1 MCSSVVLLGFAHT
14 VRKRPTT
21 AEILVPASL
30 AIALAWPFPPTRY
43 VLPLLPRVRRPV
55 ARRQLQ
61 NRKRAEKRR
70 DPDVILSPHLRIPRV
85 HRSASCDTP

>member
-43 VLPLLPRVRRPV
+43 VLPLLPPASRRATSIAKPGNVR
-55 ARRQLQ
+55 
-61 NRKRAEKRR
+61 KKG
-70 DPDVILSPHLRIPRV
+70 VIP
-85 HRSASCDTP
+85 T